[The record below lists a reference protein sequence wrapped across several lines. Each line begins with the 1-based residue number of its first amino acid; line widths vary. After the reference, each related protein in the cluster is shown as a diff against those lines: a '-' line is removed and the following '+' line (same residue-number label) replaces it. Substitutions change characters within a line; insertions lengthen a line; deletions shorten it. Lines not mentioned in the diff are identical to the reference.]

1 MAVAGEPAVRRARH
15 QPRPDGQLA
24 PVPLAYIGLGAN
36 LGDPPQQLGIALTR
50 IAELGDVLAISPFY
64 RSAPMGPADQP
75 AYCNA
80 ACRIET
86 VLTPAELMRALLA
99 IEQQM
104 GRQRTLKWGP
114 RTIDLDL
121 LHVDGV
127 ECEIE
132 GLTLPHP
139 GIAARNFVLAPLL
152 DVAVDGLRIP
162 GLPPLDRALDA
173 LGRDGLE
180 LWNR

>member
-1 MAVAGEPAVRRARH
+1 M
-15 QPRPDGQLA
+15 
-24 PVPLAYIGLGAN
+24 PLAYIGLGAN
-36 LGDPPQQLGIALTR
+36 LGDPPQQLRAALAR
-50 IAELGDVLAISPFY
+50 IADLGSLQAISPFY

-75 AYCNA
+75 PYCNA

-86 VLTPAELMRALLA
+86 ILPPATLMQALLA
-99 IEQQM
+99 IELQM

-127 ECEIE
+127 QCASD

-152 DVAVDGLRIP
+152 DVAADGLRIP
-162 GLPPLDRALDA
+162 GVPPLAQALQA

-180 LWNR
+180 PWSR